1 MEKEIFLENLERK
14 HRIKKLDLKEFQRD
28 ILTFFESH
36 GRQFPWRSTRNPYE
50 ILVSEVMLQQTQTE
64 RVALRYPLFLRQF
77 PTCSSLAATTLPE
90 VLQAWEGMGYYRR
103 ARNLFAAAQ
112 VITDEYGGRVPD
124 SVSLLEELPGI
135 GAYTARAIATFAY
148 GAKVPF
154 IETNIRTVYL
164 HLLYPKQ
171 EKVSDRVLLE
181 RIEETLYGKDS
192 RKWYYALMDLGVL
205 IKQLRGNPNLRS
217 KHHRTQSTFA
227 GSKRQ
232 ARAQILRYILKQPG
246 VTRSK
251 MREEVH
257 INIEFFDAVL
267 EDLLREEFLVR
278 DSKGRYQIK

>member
-1 MEKEIFLENLERK
+1 MEKEIFLKKLEQK
-14 HRIKKLDLKEFQRD
+14 HRVKNPDSKEFHRD
-28 ILTFFESH
+28 ILAFFKKH
-36 GRQFPWRSTRNPYE
+36 GREFPWRSTRDPYE

-64 RVALRYPLFLRQF
+64 RVAKKFPLFLKQF
-77 PTCSSLAATTLPE
+77 PTCSSLANATLPE

-103 ARNLFAAAQ
+103 ARNLYAAAQ
-112 VITDEYGGRVPD
+112 VIQSKYGGVIPD
-124 SVSLLEELPGI
+124 SIALLEELPGI

-164 HLLYPKQ
+164 HLFFPKQ
-171 EKVSDRVLLE
+171 EKVSDRELLQY
-181 RIEETLYGKDS
+181 IEQTLYTRDS

-205 IKQLRGNPNLRS
+205 IKQIRGNPNLRS
-217 KHHRTQSTFA
+217 KHHRAQSAFA

-232 ARAQILRYILKQPG
+232 ARAHILRYILKRSG

-257 INIEFFDAVL
+257 VNFEFFDAVL
-267 EDLLREEFLVR
+267 EDLLQEKFIVK